1 MGIVRYLLD
10 TCTFV
15 WLCAKPDQLS
25 PAAVSAMKSKD
36 SDLVISHVSILEI
49 TLKWTAG
56 KIVLPFP
63 PRTWVQAQMDIWQL
77 DALSIEVDDIYRCG
91 ELPNVHRDPFD
102 RLLVCTA
109 LSRNLVIVT
118 PDEWIRRYPV
128 STLW

>member
-1 MGIVRYLLD
+1 MRYLLD

-25 PAAVSAMKSKD
+25 ATAVSAIGADD
-36 SDLVISHVSILEI
+36 SSLVVSYVSILEI

-56 KIVLPFP
+56 KIVLPSP
-63 PRTWVQAQMDIWQL
+63 PRTWIHEQMKVWAMQSL
-77 DALSIEVDDIYRCG
+77 ALQTDDIYRNS
-91 ELPNVHRDPFD
+91 ELPHLHKDPFD
-102 RLLVCTA
+102 RLLVSAA
-109 LSRNLVIVT
+109 LNHNLTILT